1 MVSQAQD
8 LPVLTIVW
16 NNGIWN
22 AVQSATK
29 RTYPDGYAVQTN
41 NFAVTTLS
49 QSFRYELI
57 CQAAGGYGERVE
69 DPEEVPAALERAFRA
84 VRDEKRQALL
94 NVIGQ

>member
-1 MVSQAQD
+1 MSAAQD

-22 AVQSATK
+22 AVQNATK
-29 RTYPDGYAVQTN
+29 VNYADGYAVRN
-41 NFAVTTLS
+41 NNSAVTTLS
-49 QSFRYELI
+49 QTFQYELI
-57 CQAAGGYGERVE
+57 CQAAGGYSERVE
-69 DPEEVPAALERAFRA
+69 HATDVPAALERALRA